1 MSKKKLMIQDLYRM
15 KKEGE
20 KITWLTCYDYPSAQ
34 FQEAA
39 GIEIILV
46 GDSMGMCVYGYE
58 STVPVTMDQCIV
70 HCKAVRRGAPNT
82 FVMGDM
88 PFMSYQRSDEDA
100 VANAGRFLKE
110 ARVDAIKLEGGK
122 RVISRIKAILDAG
135 IVVCGHIGLTP
146 QSSGQLGGHKAQ
158 GRTVESAQLV
168 IEDALAI
175 GEAGA
180 QLLLLEAV
188 PPEVAGFITKKLSIP
203 VLGIGAGIECDGQL
217 LIVSDLIGQ
226 FQAFTP
232 KFVKKYANI
241 AEVIT
246 GAVKEY
252 IKDVKGRSFPGDE
265 HCYHM
270 LKGEEE
276 KFKKMIKKYEEY
288 AVLIIKAS
296 SFAYGD
302 KEEQA

>member
-1 MSKKKLMIQDLYRM
+1 VVFEGAVNTKNKGDNMAKKMIQDFYRM

-20 KITWLTCYDYPSAQ
+20 KITWLTCYDYPTAQ
-34 FQEAA
+34 FEEAA
-39 GIEIILV
+39 GIDMILV

-58 STVPVTMDQCIV
+58 NTVPVTIDQCIM
-70 HCKAVRRGAPNT
+70 HCQAVRRGASST

-88 PFMSYQRSDEDA
+88 PFMSYQKSDEDA
-100 VANAGRFLKE
+100 VGNAGRFLKE
-110 ARVDAIKLEGGK
+110 ANVDAIKLEGGK

-175 GEAGA
+175 EEAGA

-188 PPEVAGFITKKLSIP
+188 PPEVAGFITKKLAIP
-203 VLGIGAGIECDGQL
+203 VLSIGAGLECDGQL
-217 LIVSDLIGQ
+217 LIVSDMIGQ

-246 GAVKEY
+246 NAMKDYV
-252 IKDVKGRSFPGDE
+252 KDVKAASFPADE

-270 LKGEEE
+270 LKGEDE
-276 KFKKMIKKYEEY
+276 KFREMIKK
-288 AVLIIKAS
+288 
-296 SFAYGD
+296 FR
-302 KEEQA
+302 